1 MKIGIIVHSCT
12 GNTLCVAQ
20 RLQEKLSAAGHSASI
35 QRVSAINDDESDA
48 QKIRLSQKPDV
59 SAYDVLIFGA
69 PVRGFSLSP
78 VMQAYLSGIGS
89 LANKKTACF
98 LTEFFPSP
106 RMGGNR
112 ALKQMVDACRSK
124 GAALYGTGIVNWS
137 NAVKRE
143 RLIVASVD
151 KLSAIE

>member
-1 MKIGIIVHSCT
+1 MKIGIIVHSHT
-12 GNTLCVAQ
+12 GNTLHVAQ
-20 RLQEKLSAAGHSASI
+20 RLQEKLSAAGYSASI
-35 QRVSAINDDESDA
+35 QRVSATNDDEGDV

-59 SAYDVLIFGA
+59 NAFDVLIFGA

-98 LTEFFPSP
+98 LTQFFPSP

-112 ALKQMVDACRSK
+112 ALRQLVDICRGK

-137 NAVKRE
+137 NAAKRE
-143 RLIVASVD
+143 KLIQAVVD
-151 KLSAIE
+151 DLGAI